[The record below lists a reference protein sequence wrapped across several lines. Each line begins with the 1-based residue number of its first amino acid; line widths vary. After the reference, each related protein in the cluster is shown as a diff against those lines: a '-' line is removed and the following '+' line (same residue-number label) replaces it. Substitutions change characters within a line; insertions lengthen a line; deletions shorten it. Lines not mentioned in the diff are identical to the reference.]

1 MQKLAEARVNSE
13 IASQIESFKPVRM
26 NMGFWNFLP
35 IEVPFF
41 EQVVGFSQKE
51 EGEGER
57 ACVQERVYDNEE
69 GLEPR
74 QSVAIEEWR

>member
-35 IEVPFF
+35 IQVPFL

-51 EGEGER
+51 ER
-57 ACVQERVYDNEE
+57 ACVRERVYDNEE
-69 GLEPR
+69 R
-74 QSVAIEEWR
+74 NA